1 LVLGL
6 LNAAPAKA
14 VEIVLI
20 RLPLLR
26 DSFTLKL
33 SELSDPA
40 SLLRGKSDVAEL
52 NRASGGSFGR
62 QLVDLFQQPLPI
74 QTSQV
79 LDKAAGTAL
88 KEQILLAL
96 SSVVGVDDLPVD
108 SPGGMAWVD
117 ALQQAAARQGTL
129 TLAGVLRELPGRSVT
144 IDLEEAVWHIGG
156 ISRQQ
161 RQADQRLAGQMPQA
175 VDPAHRNI
183 GALGH
188 AVCLALQQATALL
201 QLARRLCVANL
212 EPHTILFELLDRDVH
227 HLGVGLDAHQQLTL
241 RFALR
246 QRLGFAPRIAVVNN
260 QDVLYAAI
268 QVVP

>member
-6 LNAAPAKA
+6 LNAAPATA
-14 VEIVLI
+14 VEMVLI
-20 RLPLLR
+20 RLPLLP

-96 SSVVGVDDLPVD
+96 SSVVGVDDLPAD
-108 SPGGMAWVD
+108 STGGMAWVD
-117 ALQQAAARQGTL
+117 ALQQAAAT
-129 TLAGVLRELPGRSVT
+129 
-144 IDLEEAVWHIGG
+144 
-156 ISRQQ
+156 
-161 RQADQRLAGQMPQA
+161 PQA
-175 VDPAHRNI
+175 R
-183 GALGH
+183 
-188 AVCLALQQATALL
+188 
-201 QLARRLCVANL
+201 ARTR
-212 EPHTILFELLDRDVH
+212 PMTQPLD
-227 HLGVGLDAHQQLTL
+227 
-241 RFALR
+241 
-246 QRLGFAPRIAVVNN
+246 
-260 QDVLYAAI
+260 
-268 QVVP
+268 